1 MANIQS
7 QTKRIITNL
16 KATVHNTT
24 FKAQM
29 RTAVK
34 RVKALVAKQDMPAA
48 NTALNHAVKLID
60 KSVAHGIQ
68 KKQTAA
74 RQKSRLMSFV
84 AQQSKVVKS

>member
-16 KATVHNTT
+16 KATKHNAT

-29 RTAVK
+29 RTAIK
-34 RVKALVAKQDMPAA
+34 RVRGLVAKSDLAGA
-48 NTALNHAVKLID
+48 TIALNQAVKLID

-84 AQQSKVVKS
+84 AQQSKSTKA